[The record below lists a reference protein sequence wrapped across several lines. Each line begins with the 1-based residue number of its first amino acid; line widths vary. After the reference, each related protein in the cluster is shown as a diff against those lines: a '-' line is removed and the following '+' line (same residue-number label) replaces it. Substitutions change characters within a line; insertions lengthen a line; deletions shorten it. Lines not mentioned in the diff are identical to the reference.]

1 MKLTQEAVVDR
12 QTTLQIELEEEDL
25 DAYLERGYQRVV
37 QKTAIPGFRQGK
49 APRFIV
55 ERFVGRESLLQ
66 EALEFMLSDATSRAV
81 SEKQLET
88 TGLPKFELLGL
99 EPVSF
104 KATVAL
110 TPEVD
115 LGAYRDIRV
124 PVEAVEVTDGDVDK
138 RIEDLRLAAAV
149 WNPVDRPVE
158 IGDMVTMQVIG
169 TVEGTQVTKRQDQ
182 LYVLGAGDDRPLPG
196 FSQNLVGMVDGERK
210 EFTLRLPEDYSDL
223 GLAGKEAE
231 FVVTVSEIKARSL
244 PELDDEFAKGVE
256 DGHESMAAL
265 KEHVRS
271 ELVSA
276 AERRQEESYQTAA
289 LDAFVAGAN
298 IEVPPLLIEHEIE
311 HRQANRNEMME
322 RLRMRRDDYLRFSG
336 ITEEQLAE
344 ETRDHAVA
352 SMRRE
357 FALSTLAKLEEV
369 EVADEEVERRLQE
382 ELSVLGD
389 QRRSRGGNR
398 RRREQEMD
406 EARRVVRN
414 ALVRQKATDLLV
426 AIARGE
432 SPVAESKQLDEEG
445 NGPEG
450 EGEPHG

>member
-66 EALEFMLSDATSRAV
+66 EALDFMLSDATSRAI

-115 LGAYRDIRV
+115 LGTYRDIRV

-158 IGDMVTMQVIG
+158 MGNMVTIQVVG
-169 TVEGTQVTKRQDQ
+169 TVEGAAVTNRRDQ
-182 LYVLGAGDDRPLPG
+182 LYVLGEGDDRPLPG
-196 FSQNLVGMVDGERK
+196 FSQHLVGMVDGERK
-210 EFTLRLPEDYSDL
+210 EFTLQLPEDYSDPD
-223 GLAGKEAE
+223 LAGKGAE
-231 FVVTVSEIKARSL
+231 FVVTVSDIKARSL
-244 PELDDEFAKGVE
+244 PELDDEFAKGVG

-265 KEHVRS
+265 REHVRA
-271 ELVSA
+271 ELRSA
-276 AERRQEESYQTAA
+276 TERRQEDSYQTAA
-289 LDAFVAGAN
+289 LDALVAGAK
-298 IEVPPLLIEHEIE
+298 IEVPPLLIEHETE
-311 HRQANRNEMME
+311 HRQANREQVLD
-322 RLRMRRDDYLRFSG
+322 RLGMRTDDYLRVSG
-336 ITEEQLAE
+336 ITEERLAE

-352 SMRRE
+352 AMRRE
-357 FALSTLAKLEEV
+357 FALSTLAKLEGV
-369 EVADEEVERRLQE
+369 EVADEEVESRLQE
-382 ELSVLGD
+382 ALSPPLD

-406 EARRVVRN
+406 QARRDVRRS
-414 ALVRQKATDLLV
+414 LVRQKATDLLV

-445 NGPEG
+445 NEPVG
-450 EGEPHG
+450 EGEPNG